1 MSATQLSDDGDKD
14 KNFIDKFQII
24 RLFFLREGN
33 ISLVCA
39 HKKAKILAS
48 FKYSLYICTE
58 EMQLYRVGAPFESA
72 SDLSI

>member
-1 MSATQLSDDGDKD
+1 MSATQLQDDGDKD

-48 FKYSLYICTE
+48 FKYSSYICTE
-58 EMQLYRVGAPFESA
+58 EILYRVGAPFESA